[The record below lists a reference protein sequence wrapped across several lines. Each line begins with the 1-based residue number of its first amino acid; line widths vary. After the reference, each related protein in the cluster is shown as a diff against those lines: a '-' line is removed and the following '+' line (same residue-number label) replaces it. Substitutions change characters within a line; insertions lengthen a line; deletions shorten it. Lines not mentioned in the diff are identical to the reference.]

1 MEESKVLRQAHTRGL
16 LATGWALALLV
27 VPWHGTVRAQIPSAT
42 SAQARS
48 QDPAQVPAQVQAQV
62 QAQDPAQA
70 PAQTQTQVTAQ
81 TPAPEPAPPGVV
93 SDAKP
98 PLPAVESPSA
108 PPSAPSAPSAPA
120 VLAAARRNAQAGAE
134 WLARGVDSWFGNKP
148 FEDGGAVTHGR
159 LSLVAFKRQDQ
170 KMDVDLRF
178 SARYRL
184 PNVEQQAYLFIGRDD
199 AREVQRDTP
208 DGLSDPLRL
217 QTGGGRTQRTLLAGL
232 GLTLQDRLDFRVGL
246 GRRLKPYAQAR
257 YVVPWELAAGHAL
270 DFRQTLFW
278 TREDRVGL
286 TTALSLDATLSRTL
300 ALRWLNASTTTQQ
313 AQATQWSSSLGLYAQ
328 VSGRHQLS
336 VEALFSGTSQR
347 GPGVIVSDRGLLAKW
362 EQPLHQSWLLGE
374 LMVGHFWPLRDAA
387 GPRQQAWAVG
397 AALKMKL

>member
-1 MEESKVLRQAHTRGL
+1 MAESKASRQVPVRQRP
-16 LATGWALALLV
+16 ATGWALGLLV
-27 VPWHGTVRAQIPSAT
+27 LCCHGMVG
-42 SAQARS
+42 
-48 QDPAQVPAQVQAQV
+48 
-62 QAQDPAQA
+62 AQA
-70 PAQTQTQVTAQ
+70 PDSTAAQPPM
-81 TPAPEPAPPGVV
+81 PAAEPPSA
-93 SDAKP
+93 
-98 PLPAVESPSA
+98 LPSA
-108 PPSAPSAPSAPA
+108 PPSAPE
-120 VLAAARRNAQAGAE
+120 VLAAARHNAQAGAK

-148 FEDGGAVTHGR
+148 FEEGGSVTHGR

-217 QTGGGRTQRTLLAGL
+217 QTGGGPTQRTLLAGL
-232 GLTLQDRLDFRVGL
+232 GLTLQEWLDFRVGL

-257 YVVPWELAAGHAL
+257 YIVPWVLAPGHAL

-278 TREDRVGL
+278 TREDRFGL
-286 TTALSLDATLSRTL
+286 TTALSLDSTLNRTL
-300 ALRWLNASTTTQQ
+300 ALRWLNATTTTQE
-313 AQATQWSSSLGLYAQ
+313 AKATQWSSSLGLYAL
-328 VSGRHQLS
+328 VTDRHQVS

-362 EQPLHQSWLLGE
+362 EQPVHQNWLLGE

-387 GPRQQAWAVG
+387 GPRQPAWAVG
-397 AALKMKL
+397 IGLKMKL

>member
-1 MEESKVLRQAHTRGL
+1 MEESKVLRQAPTRGR
-16 LATGWALALLV
+16 LATGWALALLMV
-27 VPWHGTVRAQIPSAT
+27 LCHGMVR
-42 SAQARS
+42 
-48 QDPAQVPAQVQAQV
+48 
-62 QAQDPAQA
+62 
-70 PAQTQTQVTAQ
+70 AQ
-81 TPAPEPAPPGVV
+81 TPAAGAVP
-93 SDAKP
+93 DAE
-98 PLPAVESPSA
+98 PLPPVAESSSA
-108 PPSAPSAPSAPA
+108 PPSAPE

-148 FEDGGAVTHGR
+148 FEEGGAVTHGR

-170 KMDVDLRF
+170 QMDVDLRF

-217 QTGGGRTQRTLLAGL
+217 QSGGGRTQRTLLAGL
-232 GLTLQDRLDFRVGL
+232 GLTLQESVDFRVGL

-257 YVVPWELAAGHAL
+257 YVVPWVLAPGHAL

-278 TREDRVGL
+278 TREDRFGL
-286 TTALSLDATLSRTL
+286 TTALSLDSTLSRTL

-328 VSGRHQLS
+328 VSGRHQVS

-362 EQPLHQSWLLGE
+362 EQPLHQNWLLGE

-387 GPRQQAWAVG
+387 GPRQAAWAIG
-397 AALKMKL
+397 AGLKMKL

>member
-1 MEESKVLRQAHTRGL
+1 MEACKATRQLDVRER
-16 LATGWALALLV
+16 LAAGWALLLLV
-27 VPWHGTVRAQIPSAT
+27 LLCHGTVGAQMPGST
-42 SAQARS
+42 TAQA
-48 QDPAQVPAQVQAQV
+48 Q
-62 QAQDPAQA
+62 AQA
-70 PAQTQTQVTAQ
+70 PA
-81 TPAPEPAPPGVV
+81 GVV
-93 SDAKP
+93 ADVQPA
-98 PLPAVESPSA
+98 LPADEPPSTLPSA
-108 PPSAPSAPSAPA
+108 PE

-148 FEDGGAVTHGR
+148 FEEGGAVTHGR

-170 KMDVDLRF
+170 KMDVDVRF

-217 QTGGGRTQRTLLAGL
+217 QTGGGPTQRTLLAGL
-232 GLTLQDRLDFRVGL
+232 GLTLQERLDFRVGL

-257 YVVPWELAAGHAL
+257 YIVPWVLAPGHAL

-278 TREDRVGL
+278 THEDRLGL
-286 TTALSLDATLSRTL
+286 TTALSLDSTLNRTL
-300 ALRWLNASTTTQQ
+300 ALRWLNASTTTQE
-313 AQATQWSSSLGLYAQ
+313 ARATQWSSSLGLHALLRDRHQ
-328 VSGRHQLS
+328 VSL
-336 VEALFSGTSQR
+336 EALFSGTSQR

-362 EQPLHQSWLLGE
+362 EQPLHQNWLLGE

-387 GPRQQAWAVG
+387 GARQAAWAVG
-397 AALKMKL
+397 VGLKMKL

>member
-1 MEESKVLRQAHTRGL
+1 MVESKALRDQSGGLRAAEWALGL
-16 LATGWALALLV
+16 LLMGC
-27 VPWHGTVRAQIPSAT
+27 HGTGVTQTPGSASTQI
-42 SAQARS
+42 Q
-48 QDPAQVPAQVQAQV
+48 
-62 QAQDPAQA
+62 AQA
-70 PAQTQTQVTAQ
+70 PVPASTESAAAPPMPTPELPAGPP
-81 TPAPEPAPPGVV
+81 PAPE
-93 SDAKP
+93 
-98 PLPAVESPSA
+98 
-108 PPSAPSAPSAPA
+108 
-120 VLAAARRNAQAGAE
+120 VLAAARRGAQAGAE

-148 FEDGGAVTHGR
+148 FEDGGAVTHGQ
-159 LSLVAFKRQDQ
+159 LSLVAFHRQDQ

-184 PNVEQQAYLFIGRDD
+184 PNVEQQAYLFIGRDN

-208 DGLSDPLRL
+208 DGLADPLRL
-217 QTGGGRTQRTLLAGL
+217 QTGGGPTQRTLLAGL

-257 YVVPWELAAGHAL
+257 YSLPWALAPGHAL

-286 TTALSLDATLSRTL
+286 TTALSLDSTLSRTL

-328 VSGRHQLS
+328 VRQRHQVS

-362 EQPLHQSWLLGE
+362 EQPLHQNWLLGE

-387 GPRQQAWAVG
+387 GPRQPAWAVG
-397 AALKMKL
+397 AGIKMKL

>member
-1 MEESKVLRQAHTRGL
+1 MEESKTIRQVRVRERP
-16 LATGWALALLV
+16 ATGWALGLLV
-27 VPWHGTVRAQIPSAT
+27 LCCHGTVG
-42 SAQARS
+42 
-48 QDPAQVPAQVQAQV
+48 
-62 QAQDPAQA
+62 AQA
-70 PAQTQTQVTAQ
+70 PNSTAAPLQAPPIAQVLAQ
-81 TPAPEPAPPGVV
+81 APTPASVVTDAEPP
-93 SDAKP
+93 KP
-98 PLPAVESPSA
+98 AAEPPSA
-108 PPSAPSAPSAPA
+108 PPSAEPSALPSVLPSAPE
-120 VLAAARRNAQAGAE
+120 VLAAARHNAQASAE

-148 FEDGGAVTHGR
+148 FEEGGSVTHGR

-199 AREVQRDTP
+199 ARQVQRDTP
-208 DGLSDPLRL
+208 DGLADPLRL
-217 QTGGGRTQRTLLAGL
+217 QTGGGRSQRSLLAGL
-232 GLTLQDRLDFRVGL
+232 GLTLQDLFDFRVGL

-257 YVVPWELAAGHAL
+257 YVLPWAIAPGHAL

-278 TREDRVGL
+278 TREDRLGL
-286 TTALSLDATLSRTL
+286 TTALSLDSTLSRTL
-300 ALRWLNASTTTQQ
+300 VLRWLNASTTTQE
-313 AQATQWSSSLGLYAQ
+313 ARETQWSSSLGLYAQ
-328 VSGRHQLS
+328 VNVRHQVS

-387 GPRQQAWAVG
+387 GPRQPAWAVG
-397 AALKMKL
+397 AGLKMKL